1 MEPWIIEKIRDR
13 QQRQEKEKRVQP
25 HLPPPP
31 PMWGDPPARGKP
43 DRGSTIVDF
52 DIKT

>member
-31 PMWGDPPARGKP
+31 PMWGDPPSKEKTG
-43 DRGSTIVDF
+43 RGSTIVDF